1 MGTEQVSYRWWVLIN
16 TFLIF
21 AIAFGMGWTYIV
33 MLVPPILQE
42 LGLNIAD
49 WGALWSA
56 ISFGTVLFA
65 IIGGALGDRF
75 GIRLT
80 VGLGVFF
87 MGGFLVLRGTASSF
101 ATLYVWMFLFGIAL
115 ALTFANVPKA
125 LGMWFPPREFGLA
138 NGVTQAG
145 YGAGAGLATILT
157 PLVVDLLGGWR
168 NLTYL
173 LGTLTMGLGLLWIGT
188 VRDRATSVADAGV
201 RLGAGKALK
210 QVLLV
215 KDIWIVAGC
224 YFLFLGGYIGLIGYA
239 PTYFVSVQG
248 MSAPTA
254 GVVISI
260 VMWAYVVGTSVI
272 PTLSDRVGLRKI
284 FFVSGMFLTGICIFL
299 AAYAL
304 GISLWIVAALWGFM
318 GGAAV
323 LAFVVPLEMKEVG
336 PTLAGSALGVAAT
349 AGYLGGFIAPPI
361 CMGLASVTPVA
372 GFAFGGGCY
381 VLSALLFLL
390 IKETGPRVRKQPEL
404 APSAPHIELKSEYR

>member
-1 MGTEQVSYRWWVLIN
+1 VETERASYRWWVLIN

-21 AIAFGMGWTYIV
+21 AVAFGMGWTYIV

-49 WGALWSA
+49 WGTLWSA

-65 IIGGALGDRF
+65 IIGGVLGDRF

-80 VGLGVFF
+80 VGLGVFC

-101 ATLYVWMFLFGIAL
+101 AMLYAWMFLFGIAL

-125 LGMWFPPREFGLA
+125 LGMWFPPAEFGLA

-157 PLVVDLLGGWR
+157 PLVVNLLGGWR

-173 LGTLTMGLGLLWIGT
+173 LGILTMGLGLLWICT
-188 VRDRATSVADAGV
+188 VRDRAVSVSDVEA
-201 RLGAGKALK
+201 RLGAREALK
-210 QVLLV
+210 RVLMV
-215 KDIWIVAGC
+215 KDVWVIACC

-248 MSAPTA
+248 MSAPAA

-260 VMWAYVVGTSVI
+260 VMWAYVVGTSI
-272 PTLSDRVGLRKI
+272 LPTLSDRVGLRKV
-284 FFVSGMFLTGICIFL
+284 FYFSGMLMTGILIFL

-318 GGAAV
+318 GGVAA

-361 CMGLASVTPVA
+361 CMGLASVTPSA

-381 VLSALLFLL
+381 ALSALLFLL
-390 IKETGPRVRKQPEL
+390 IKETGPRARKG
-404 APSAPHIELKSEYR
+404 